1 MSTNTLF
8 FLETGLFEGA
18 ALVWAVW
25 QIWSI
30 RPKKKAKPG
39 EPSALARSSS
49 ENSRHAEG
57 QHRPHDRGS
66 QPGEG

>member
-30 RPKKKAKPG
+30 RPDKKSKSD
-39 EPSALARSSS
+39 EPSAL
-49 ENSRHAEG
+49 SRASRKSPGHAEG
-57 QHRPHDRGS
+57 QHRSHDG
-66 QPGEG
+66 